1 MTPRVVLFTRWPEPG
16 QAKTRL
22 IPVLGADAAAALHG
36 RLTER
41 VLGAMRDSGL
51 PMEVRATGAP
61 LPRFRG
67 WLGQGPVLVDQGGGD
82 LGARLLRAAEPPV
95 ILIGADIPD
104 LSARCLQAAAAALR
118 DAPAVIGPAEDGGY
132 YLLGLRTPMPFL
144 FEAMPWGT
152 DQVFTITA
160 ERMAHRGIA
169 PALLPT
175 LADLDRPEDLARW
188 PELMP

>member
-1 MTPRVVLFTRWPEPG
+1 MTPRIVLFTRWPEPG

-22 IPVLGADAAAALHG
+22 IPVLGADAAAALH
-36 RLTER
+36 RKLTER

-61 LPRFRG
+61 LSRFRG
-67 WLGQGPVLVDQGGGD
+67 WLGEGLVLVDQGDGD
-82 LGARLLRAAEPPV
+82 LGARLLRAAAPPV

-104 LSARCLQAAAAALR
+104 LSAACLQAARAALQN
-118 DAPAVIGPAEDGGY
+118 APAVIGPAEDGGY

-160 ERMAHRGIA
+160 GRLADRGVV
-169 PALLPT
+169 PALLPA

>member
-1 MTPRVVLFTRWPEPG
+1 MTPRVVLFTRWPESG
-16 QAKTRL
+16 RAKTRL
-22 IPVLGADAAAALHG
+22 IPVLGAAAAAALHG

-41 VLGAMRDSGL
+41 VLRAMRDSGL

-61 LPRFRG
+61 MVRFRG
-67 WLGQGPVLVDQGGGD
+67 WLGEGPVLVDQGDGD
-82 LGARLLRAAEPPV
+82 LGIRLLRAAEPPV

-104 LSARCLQAAAAALR
+104 LSAACLQAAAAALG

-152 DQVFTITA
+152 DQVFAITV
-160 ERMAHRGIA
+160 ERMADHGVT